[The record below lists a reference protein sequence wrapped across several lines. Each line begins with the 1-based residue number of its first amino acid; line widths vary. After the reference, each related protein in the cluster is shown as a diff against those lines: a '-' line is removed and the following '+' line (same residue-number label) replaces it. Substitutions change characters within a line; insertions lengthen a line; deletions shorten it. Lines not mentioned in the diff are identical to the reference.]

1 MASRTRHAYS
11 PISNPVTTAYGTARL
26 MIRSMSCSVCLDSA
40 LDRAPVRSCATS
52 LPAVKA
58 GASAYAYVV
67 RTTVA
72 GVLLAAGEGSRFGR
86 PKALVELNGQ
96 TLAERGV
103 NLLRAGGAHPIL
115 VVAGAV
121 PVELDGTDSVYNPA
135 WRTGMGSSLRAALQ
149 ALSAATDAGP
159 TDEADTAA
167 GAATDAG
174 PTDEAATDA
183 GPTDEAGADVGAVVV
198 ALADQPLVGAEAVAR
213 LIAAYRDGATVAVA
227 AYGGQP
233 RNPVLLARE
242 HWAEVIATAA
252 GDQGARTFLR
262 SRPDLV
268 TLVECGDTGR
278 PDDIDT
284 PADLARMAAATE
296 RA

>member
-1 MASRTRHAYS
+1 
-11 PISNPVTTAYGTARL
+11 
-26 MIRSMSCSVCLDSA
+26 LDA
-40 LDRAPVRSCATS
+40 
-52 LPAVKA
+52 
-58 GASAYAYVV
+58 V

-86 PKALVELNGQ
+86 PKALVELHGQ

-103 NLLRAGGAHPIL
+103 NVLRAGGARPIL
-115 VVAGAV
+115 VVTGAV
-121 PVELDGTDSVYNPA
+121 PIELSETHTVYNPE

-149 ALSAATDAGP
+149 ALTGTGTGVGTD
-159 TDEADTAA
+159 T
-167 GAATDAG
+167 
-174 PTDEAATDA
+174 
-183 GPTDEAGADVGAVVV
+183 DVGAVVV

-213 LIAAYRDGATVAVA
+213 LIAAYRDGASVAVA

-242 HWAEVIATAA
+242 HWAEVVATAT

-262 SRPDLV
+262 ARPDLV

-284 PADLARMAAATE
+284 PADLARITAF
-296 RA
+296 RD

>member
-1 MASRTRHAYS
+1 
-11 PISNPVTTAYGTARL
+11 
-26 MIRSMSCSVCLDSA
+26 
-40 LDRAPVRSCATS
+40 
-52 LPAVKA
+52 
-58 GASAYAYVV
+58 V

-72 GVLLAAGEGSRFGR
+72 GVLLAAGEGSRFGQ

-103 NLLRAGGAHPIL
+103 GLLRAGGADPIL
-115 VVAGAV
+115 VVTGAV
-121 PVELDGTDSVYNPA
+121 PLELDRTLTVDNPQ

-149 ALSAATDAGP
+149 ALS
-159 TDEADTAA
+159 
-167 GAATDAG
+167 
-174 PTDEAATDA
+174 
-183 GPTDEAGADVGAVVV
+183 EAGRGPEMGPEMGTDIGAVVV

-213 LIAAYRDGATVAVA
+213 LIAAYRGGASVAVA
-227 AYGGQP
+227 AYDGQP

-242 HWAEVIATAA
+242 HWPEVIATAT

-262 SRPDLV
+262 TRPELV

-284 PADLARMAAATE
+284 PADLARITAEGTE
-296 RA
+296 DG

>member
-1 MASRTRHAYS
+1 MCLIPPDGGDWCQR
-11 PISNPVTTAYGTARL
+11 VRL
-26 MIRSMSCSVCLDSA
+26 DA
-40 LDRAPVRSCATS
+40 
-52 LPAVKA
+52 
-58 GASAYAYVV
+58 V

-115 VVAGAV
+115 IVTGAAL
-121 PVELDGTDSVYNPA
+121 VELDGTRSVYNPA
-135 WRTGMGSSLRAALQ
+135 WRSGMGSSLRAALQ
-149 ALSAATDAGP
+149 VLAG
-159 TDEADTAA
+159 
-167 GAATDAG
+167 
-174 PTDEAATDA
+174 
-183 GPTDEAGADVGAVVV
+183 DEAGADIGAVVV

-227 AYGGQP
+227 AYGGRP

-242 HWAEVIATAA
+242 HWAEVIATAT

-262 SRPDLV
+262 SRPDLI

-284 PADLARMAAATE
+284 PADLARITGAATE

>member
-1 MASRTRHAYS
+1 
-11 PISNPVTTAYGTARL
+11 
-26 MIRSMSCSVCLDSA
+26 
-40 LDRAPVRSCATS
+40 
-52 LPAVKA
+52 
-58 GASAYAYVV
+58 V

-103 NLLRAGGAHPIL
+103 GLLRAGGADP
-115 VVAGAV
+115 VVVVTGAV
-121 PVELDGTDSVYNPA
+121 PLELEGTLAVDNPR
-135 WRTGMGSSLRAALQ
+135 WRTGMGSSLQAALQ
-149 ALSAATDAGP
+149 ALT
-159 TDEADTAA
+159 
-167 GAATDAG
+167 
-174 PTDEAATDA
+174 EAARA
-183 GPTDEAGADVGAVVV
+183 EAAPTEAARGAEIGAVVV

-227 AYGGQP
+227 TYGGQP

-242 HWAEVIATAA
+242 HWPEVIATAT

-262 SRPDLV
+262 TRPELV

-284 PADLARMAAATE
+284 PADLARITAAPTNPA
-296 RA
+296 